1 MTRVRFLLTGR
12 VVHADDDQARRW
24 VEQGLVVIE
33 PEIVIETGSRTARP
47 APAKLK
53 DTETR

>member
-1 MTRVRFLLTGR
+1 MTRVRFLQTGR

-47 APAKLK
+47 APAKL
-53 DTETR
+53 